1 MDLGVSGLASGFDWK
16 TLVDQLAEV
25 ERQPQRRLLSD
36 QNLLQQRNNAYSS
49 IKTQLS
55 ILQNRVQAFTDGTL
69 FSSRTATVSDE
80 AAASVSVTSG
90 TPLGS
95 YSFNVTQLAASASQR
110 GGSNVGAALS
120 ATDDVSG
127 VILSEAG
134 FGTSVTGG
142 TFTVNGKQITID
154 AGDSL
159 QSVFDEISAATGN
172 TVIASYNATEDKITL
187 TSAGEVVLGSA
198 TDTSNFLQAAKLQ
211 NNGSGTV
218 TSSAALGAV
227 RTGVIAANSNLT
239 TALSD
244 GGAGAGEFK
253 INGVSI
259 AFDTSEDSIQNIL
272 DRINESGAGV
282 SATYDSVNDRFTLT
296 NKTTGDVGIALEDVS
311 GNFLAATGLSGGS
324 LVRGKNL
331 LYTINGGGQ
340 LSSQSNTI
348 TEATSGLTGLTVTAL
363 DEGATFDVVVSSD
376 TGTIKQAIKDFISDY
391 SKAQSVIDTQTASTT
406 DSSGKVTAGVLAN
419 ERDPFDIASGLRSR
433 SYTQVSGLSG
443 IFDSLADL
451 GIVTN
456 GNDNGLTLDDEAAL
470 DAALAD
476 NLTSVAE
483 LFTNSTNGLAVKL
496 DAFLED
502 TIGDDGSL
510 VEKQS
515 NLSSQASAI
524 DTDIESLERI
534 VQQNRQRM
542 IDSFVAMEA
551 AQQRINQ
558 QLQYL
563 QKQLG
568 SASSSSK

>member
-69 FSSRTATVSDE
+69 FSSRAATVSDT
-80 AAASVSVTSG
+80 AAASVAVSGG

-95 YSFNVTQLAASASQR
+95 YSFNVTQLATSASQR

-142 TFTVNGKQITID
+142 TFTVNGKQITIE

-159 QSVFDEISAATGN
+159 QGVFDDISAATGN

-227 RTGVIAANSNLT
+227 RTGVVAADSNLA

-253 INGVSI
+253 INGVAI

-296 NKTTGDVGIALEDVS
+296 NKTTGDVGVALEDVA
-311 GNFLAATGLSGGS
+311 GNFLAATGLSGGT

-331 LYTINGGGQ
+331 LYTVNGGGQ

-348 TEATSGLTGLTVTAL
+348 TEASSGLTGLTVTAL

-376 TGTIKQAIKDFISDY
+376 TETIKQAIKDFISDY

-406 DSSGKVTAGVLAN
+406 DSAGKVTAGLLAN

-433 SYTQVSGLSG
+433 SYAQVSGLAG

-456 GNDNGLTLDDEAAL
+456 GNDNGLTLEDEAAL
-470 DAALAD
+470 DSALAD

-483 LFTNSTNGLAVKL
+483 LFTNSTSGLAVKL

-515 NLSSQASAI
+515 TLSSQAGAM
-524 DTDIESLERI
+524 DTDIENLERI

-551 AQQRINQ
+551 VQQRVNQ
-558 QLQYL
+558 QLQYI

-568 SASSSSK
+568 STSSSK

>member
-36 QNLLQQRNNAYSS
+36 QNLLQRRNNAYGS

-55 ILQNRVQAFTDGTL
+55 ILRNRVQAFTDGTL
-69 FSSRTATVSDE
+69 FSSRTATVSDQ

-90 TPLGS
+90 TPVGS
-95 YSFNVTQLAASASQR
+95 YAFNVTQLAASASQR
-110 GGSNVGAALS
+110 GGSNMGAALS

-127 VILSEAG
+127 VILGEAG
-134 FGTSVTGG
+134 FGTAVTGG

-159 QSVFDEISAATGN
+159 QGVFDEISAATGN
-172 TVIASYNATEDKITL
+172 TVIASYNATEDKLTL

-218 TSSAALGAV
+218 ASSAALGAV
-227 RTGVIAANSNLT
+227 RTGVIAANSNLA
-239 TALSD
+239 TALTD

-311 GNFLAATGLSGGS
+311 GNFLAATGLSGGT

-331 LYTINGGGQ
+331 LYTVNGGGQ

-348 TEATSGLTGLTVTAL
+348 TESSSGLTGLTV
-363 DEGATFDVVVSSD
+363 
-376 TGTIKQAIKDFISDY
+376 
-391 SKAQSVIDTQTASTT
+391 
-406 DSSGKVTAGVLAN
+406 
-419 ERDPFDIASGLRSR
+419 RC
-433 SYTQVSGLSG
+433 
-443 IFDSLADL
+443 
-451 GIVTN
+451 
-456 GNDNGLTLDDEAAL
+456 
-470 DAALAD
+470 
-476 NLTSVAE
+476 
-483 LFTNSTNGLAVKL
+483 
-496 DAFLED
+496 
-502 TIGDDGSL
+502 
-510 VEKQS
+510 
-515 NLSSQASAI
+515 
-524 DTDIESLERI
+524 
-534 VQQNRQRM
+534 
-542 IDSFVAMEA
+542 
-551 AQQRINQ
+551 
-558 QLQYL
+558 
-563 QKQLG
+563 
-568 SASSSSK
+568 